1 MDVPRLASFLLLGLL
16 ALQAAGAYSDRV
28 RTRRAALQPF
38 LPGQE
43 LRGTYVAA
51 DGTRLRTDTTCWHAY
66 FMSTDCEH
74 CRRLARAAALGPA
87 RRDDQVVWLF
97 PQTADHVSGFMED
110 AGLGTGRAY
119 SLTNGASLRDVG
131 VFATPTLATFRGTR
145 LMHLTMATHPLT
157 EALSDSLC
165 AGAVP

>member
-1 MDVPRLASFLLLGLL
+1 MNVPRLASCLLLGLL

-28 RTRRAALQPF
+28 RTGRAALHPF

-74 CRRLARAAALGPA
+74 CRRLARAAALFPGA
-87 RRDDQVVWLF
+87 SGDRVVWLF
-97 PQTADHVSGFMED
+97 QQNSDHLTVFMED
-110 AGLGTGRAY
+110 TGLRTTRAY
-119 SLTNGASLRDVG
+119 SLVNGASLQDVG
-131 VFATPTLATFRGTR
+131 VFATPTLATFRGPR
-145 LMHLTMATHPLT
+145 LLHLIIATHPLT